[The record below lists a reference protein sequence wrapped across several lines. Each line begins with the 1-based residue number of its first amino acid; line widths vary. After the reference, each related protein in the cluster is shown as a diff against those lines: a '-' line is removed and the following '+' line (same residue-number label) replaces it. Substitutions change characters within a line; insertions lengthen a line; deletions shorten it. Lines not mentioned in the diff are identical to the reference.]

1 MKAKKKVDDSK
12 YLDPV
17 FAEYGMKVYTNE
29 YAQMI
34 RKDNLDKKSNGK
46 KITSLI
52 PQEGFQE
59 TVYLADADVLIIGGK
74 KGGGKVL
81 SNNMLVVTPFGMRA
95 NGDLCVGDIIS
106 DPVTGGMQRVLQIF
120 EHPNHE
126 FYRLKFDDGT
136 SVECGL
142 EHLWKVRMTGYTK
155 KRRML
160 YGGSVDDDYR
170 IWDFA
175 KIKKFLDEQE
185 DGKHYMHGKKCDS
198 KKYLVIPLCEPVK
211 FTKSGNCMKRN
222 ALDPYVIGAILG
234 DGCVTDSVRKGS
246 VSCRFT
252 SADEEVV
259 EEIRKAG
266 VSILREY
273 RYGDKKCSEYDIY
286 SHDLEEMLERTKL
299 VGCNSST
306 KFIPTCYKWA
316 TVEERFALIQGMMD
330 TDGYI
335 DSRGHLSYTT
345 VSEQMAED
353 FAFVVRSLGANATIT
368 KDENTGYKDTD
379 GNFVKCKDA
388 YTIFFKI
395 KDPERMFRL
404 PRRKERCKAFNAG
417 VSEVA
422 KRIVGY
428 EYVGRKDG
436 RCITVDSVHSLYMTD
451 DFIVTHN
458 TWISLFKALD
468 YIFNPDVIM
477 RGFRKYEDDIERG
490 IWSASKQVFKGF
502 GTPVRSSYEWQ
513 FLGGRGAS
521 MRMEH
526 LQDLGKISD
535 RFRGSELAYIDIEEL
550 AEHTKDNVNVIFD
563 FLSVNRNTAGV
574 KSQLVATCNPVGKS
588 NKLRLL
594 LDWYIDPETDTIIP
608 ERDGKVRYM
617 FNYGSD
623 ISEIA
628 WGNTWKEVYDN
639 PAAKAKIDAL
649 CEGKNLKPQDLI
661 LTLQFIEG
669 DYADNKILQS
679 TDSRYVSRL
688 AAKGGESV
696 VNDLSGVWRDIDS
709 GTSLVSVGDME
720 NFFAASEHSSSDDV
734 MRASADV
741 AIVGDFL
748 VMWAAR
754 GHHIVDVEGL
764 VGMSSDSVIPAIEQF
779 LKKNGV
785 HKENFTFDENGLGIW
800 LRESSAFA
808 RSRGFNNKSAPSDTR
823 LYNNLKSE
831 CADKFIDE
839 IHRGVWSIDERL
851 KYKKFRDTKGN
862 VFTLYDRMM
871 SERLALKRKDDT
883 PRWEIISKQQMKA
896 EIGHSP
902 DFIEG
907 LFMMEQIFLQPK
919 KEIVR
924 RGFGAW

>member
-17 FAEYGMKVYTNE
+17 FSEYGMKVYTNE

-34 RKDNLDKKSNGK
+34 RKDNLEKKSNGK
-46 KITSLI
+46 KITNLI

-74 KGGGKVL
+74 KGGGKCL
-81 SNNMLVVTPFGMRA
+81 SINTPVVTPFGYREI
-95 NGDLCVGDIIS
+95 GDLKIGDIITN
-106 DPVTGGMQRVLQIF
+106 PVDGGMQRVINIYDHENIDLYEVTF
-120 EHPNHE
+120 EDGSTC
-126 FYRLKFDDGT
+126 KCCDD
-136 SVECGL
+136 
-142 EHLWKVRMTGYTK
+142 HLWEVRQTGYTK
-155 KRRML
+155 KKRML
-160 YGGSVDDDYR
+160 YGGDVKDDYR
-170 IWDFA
+170 VWTFRMIRKW
-175 KIKKFLDEQE
+175 LDDQAN
-185 DGKHYMHGKKCDS
+185 GAHYMNGKKGSS
-198 KKYLVIPLCEPVK
+198 KEYLVTPLCEPVK
-211 FTKSGNCMKRN
+211 FTKSGNCMHRPDI
-222 ALDPYVIGAILG
+222 DPYIIGAIIG
-234 DGCVTDSVRKGS
+234 DGNISSGTSVSFFSRDKEIVGYFEDGGLDMSHFSVREDGL
-246 VSCRFT
+246 VTYRIPQT
-252 SADEEVV
+252 Q
-259 EEIRKAG
+259 IRPALTT
-266 VSILREY
+266 LRLSNE
-273 RYGDKKCSEYDIY
+273 RSED
-286 SHDLEEMLERTKL
+286 M
-299 VGCNSST
+299 
-306 KFIPTCYKWA
+306 FIPTAYKWGRIEDRWA
-316 TVEERFALIQGMMD
+316 ILQGLMD

-335 DSRGHLSYTT
+335 DSRGHCSYTS
-345 VSEQMAED
+345 VSKKLAED
-353 FAFVVRSLGANATIT
+353 VQFVVRSLGGTAKIT
-368 KDENTGYKDTD
+368 VDDNSGYRAED
-379 GNFVKCKDA
+379 GKFIKCQTA
-388 YTIFFKI
+388 YTVWIRI
-395 KDPERMFRL
+395 KESQRLFRL
-404 PRRKERCKAFNAG
+404 TRKQDRCKAFNGG
-417 VSEVA
+417 VSEIA
-422 KRIVGY
+422 RRIISYRYAGK
-428 EYVGRKDG
+428 EDA
-436 RCITVDSVHSLYMTD
+436 RCITVDSPRGLYMIN

>member
-34 RKDNLDKKSNGK
+34 RKDNLEKKSNGK
-46 KITSLI
+46 KITNLI

-74 KGGGKVL
+74 KGGGKAQPKSATVR
-81 SNNMLVVTPFGMRA
+81 TP
-95 NGDLCVGDIIS
+95 NGG
-106 DPVTGGMQRVLQIF
+106 RVLMGGIKGGDVIVDENDNPQTVLGVF
-120 EHPNHE
+120 DQG
-126 FYRLKFDDGT
+126 LKPIYKVNT
-136 SVECGL
+136 ECGSTECVL
-142 EHLWKVRMTGYTK
+142 EHLWTIYTPQLGVWDVVTTQFICQLLQNGYDCYIPKFKGGINKIVGIEDTG
-155 KRRML
+155 RVEDCRCILVSGENHL
-160 YGGSVDDDYR
+160 Y
-170 IWDFA
+170 
-175 KIKKFLDEQE
+175 
-185 DGKHYMHGKKCDS
+185 
-198 KKYLVIPLCEPVK
+198 
-211 FTKSGNCMKRN
+211 
-222 ALDPYVIGAILG
+222 
-234 DGCVTDSVRKGS
+234 VTDN
-246 VSCRFT
+246 
-252 SADEEVV
+252 D
-259 EEIRKAG
+259 
-266 VSILREY
+266 
-273 RYGDKKCSEYDIY
+273 
-286 SHDLEEMLERTKL
+286 
-299 VGCNSST
+299 
-306 KFIPTCYKWA
+306 
-316 TVEERFALIQGMMD
+316 
-330 TDGYI
+330 
-335 DSRGHLSYTT
+335 
-345 VSEQMAED
+345 
-353 FAFVVRSLGANATIT
+353 
-368 KDENTGYKDTD
+368 
-379 GNFVKCKDA
+379 
-388 YTIFFKI
+388 
-395 KDPERMFRL
+395 
-404 PRRKERCKAFNAG
+404 
-417 VSEVA
+417 
-422 KRIVGY
+422 
-428 EYVGRKDG
+428 
-436 RCITVDSVHSLYMTD
+436 
-451 DFIVTHN
+451 IVTHN

-628 WGNTWKEVYDN
+628 WGNTWKEAYDN

-669 DYADNKILQS
+669 DYADNKILQN